1 MNRWVLVA
9 LAASGCAWFKKAK
22 DTVEG
27 ALEPIVAV
35 GFVVQ
40 VDPFED
46 PLLEDYEL
54 DLEVGKAGTV
64 FLADARDV
72 SDLEN
77 SPVDGATLE
86 ASACD
91 KAVVMGELESGTYAL
106 EPGSELDG
114 CAQPTLTLT
123 RTDSDPATVLPITIP
138 PAPGFI
144 LPRDHN
150 AGQPILLPL
159 AETDFESAVVVV
171 MDASTGDVTFS
182 NEPSGIV
189 ETYQFIKGT
198 GEVTD
203 VEIPGDAFREDTVH
217 VVLITGLISTP
228 NSQLDEANTVLSTI
242 AGGRTRVYVV
252 STLPVDTDTP

>member
-35 GFVVQ
+35 GFVIR

-46 PLLEDYEL
+46 PALADMEL
-54 DLEVGKAGTV
+54 DLEVGVAGTV

-72 SDLEN
+72 ADLEN

-86 ASACD
+86 ATACD
-91 KAVVMGELESGTYAL
+91 QMAEMGEVESGTYLL
-106 EPGSELDG
+106 EPGSQLDG
-114 CAQPTLTLT
+114 CAQTALEIT

-138 PAPGFI
+138 PAPAFI
-144 LPRDHN
+144 IPRDHT
-150 AGQPILLPL
+150 AGTPIDLPF
-159 AETDFESAVVVV
+159 ADTDFESALVVVI
-171 MDASTGDVTFS
+171 DGSTGDVTFS
-182 NEPSGIV
+182 NEPEGIT

-198 GEVTD
+198 GEVTNIT
-203 VEIPGDAFREDTVH
+203 IPGEAFREDTVH
-217 VVLITGLISTP
+217 AVIVTGLVSTP
-228 NSQLDEANTVLSTI
+228 NSQLVEANTVLSTI
-242 AGGRTRVYVV
+242 AGGRTRVYAV
-252 STLPVDTDTP
+252 STIPVETEN